1 MKHLTHILRGIKILE
16 SRGNMSQD
24 ISKIVF
30 DSRKVETDC
39 LFVAV
44 RGTQVDGHNFIQKA
58 IDGGAKAIVCEEM
71 PESIGDITFVKVA
84 DAAAALGEMAANFY
98 DNPTEN
104 LKVIGITGTN
114 GKTSTATLLY
124 DLFTGLGY
132 KCGLVST
139 VEYRVAGKI
148 LHSTHTTPD
157 QIALQK
163 LFFDMVT
170 EGCHFAFME
179 VSSHAL
185 AQNRV
190 AGIQFAGG
198 VFSNITHDHLDYHKT
213 FESYRDAKKLLFD
226 HLPKTAFALTNHD
239 DRNGKFMLQN
249 TKAQKHSYALRKIA
263 DFKAKIIENGIV
275 GLHLDMDG
283 HEFYARMIGEFNAYN
298 LLTVYATAVLMGAD
312 KLEILTILSNLKGAE
327 GRFDYIHDVQ
337 KDVIGIVDYA
347 HTPDALEN
355 VLETI
360 RHFRKDN
367 QKIITLTGA
376 GGDRDPAKRRIMGKI
391 GATMS
396 DTLILTSDNP
406 RSEDPLSIIE
416 QMKVD
421 ITAKDMSKVLEIAD
435 RRQAIRTAVKLAQ
448 KGDIILLAGKG
459 HEKYQEINGVKHP
472 FDDKEELTKA
482 FEG

>member
-1 MKHLTHILRGIKILE
+1 MKKIAQILRGIKILE
-16 SRGNMSQD
+16 NQGNIEQD
-24 ISKIVF
+24 ITNIVF
-30 DSRKVETDC
+30 DSRKVEVGC

-44 RGTQVDGHNFIQKA
+44 RGTQVDGHSFIPKA
-58 IDGGAKAIVCEEM
+58 IAGGAKAIVCEEI
-71 PESIGDITFVKVA
+71 PQHTGATTFIKVA
-84 DAAAALGEMAANFY
+84 DAAAALGELAANFY
-98 DNPTEN
+98 DNPTQN
-104 LKVIGITGTN
+104 LKVVGITGTN

-124 DLFTGLGY
+124 DLFTSLGY

-148 LHSTHTTPD
+148 LPSTHTTPD

-163 LFFDMVT
+163 LFSDMVT
-170 EGCHFAFME
+170 EGCQYAFME

-185 AQNRV
+185 EQNRV
-190 AGIQFAGG
+190 AGIQFVGG
-198 VFSNITHDHLDYHKT
+198 IFSNITHDHLDYHKT
-213 FESYRDAKKLLFD
+213 FDNYRDAKKKLFD
-226 HLPKTAFALTNHD
+226 NLPKTAFALTNND

-249 TKAQKHSYALRKIA
+249 TKATKYSYGLRKIA
-263 DFKAKIIENGIV
+263 DFKAKIIENGLM

-283 HEFYARMIGEFNAYN
+283 HDFYACMIGEFNAYN
-298 LLTVYATAVLMGAD
+298 LLAVYAASVLLGAE

-327 GRFDYIHDVQ
+327 GRFDYIHNAQ
-337 KDVIGIVDYA
+337 KDVVGIVDYA

-360 RHFRKDN
+360 RHFRKEN
-367 QKIITLTGA
+367 QKIITITGA
-376 GGDRDPAKRRIMGKI
+376 GGDRDPDKRRVMGKI
-391 GATMS
+391 GVTMS

-421 ITAKDMSKVLEIAD
+421 ISSKDMSKVLEIAD

-448 KGDIILLAGKG
+448 RGDIILLAGKG
-459 HEKYQEINGVKHP
+459 HEKYQEINGIKHP
-472 FDDKEELTKA
+472 FDDKEELGKA
-482 FEG
+482 FGS